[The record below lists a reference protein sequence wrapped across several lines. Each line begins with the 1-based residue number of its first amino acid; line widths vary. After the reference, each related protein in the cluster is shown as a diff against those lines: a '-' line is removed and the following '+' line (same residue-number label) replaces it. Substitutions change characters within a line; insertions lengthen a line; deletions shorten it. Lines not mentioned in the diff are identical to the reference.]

1 MSIEIVLAVLGIAL
15 TVVFG
20 FFGLRAVMRKK
31 LSQRQKAGK
40 GSVAIQ
46 SGRDTNIGDQK

>member
-1 MSIEIVLAVLGIAL
+1 MSVELLLAVVGVAL

-20 FFGLRAVMRKK
+20 FFGLRAIKRKK
-31 LSQRQKAGK
+31 LSQQQKVGK

-46 SGRDTNIGDQK
+46 SGRDTNIGDRK